1 MSPIRQIFIP
11 FIFYFIY
18 KISID
23 KDSRYLFPTYSF
35 LILQSFVFIEL
46 SIFLILSLIIQLTI
60 SKSLIIHKNMQK
72 YNLLTFII
80 ITLIFFN
87 SDFNSDNYFSTINF
101 IFLGPELELLE
112 VTIVTVLLLLL
123 MYIVSSSY
131 SKDKDHL
138 YIRIIGNYA
147 IFLYFI
153 LFGILLPII
162 LFQ

>member
-1 MSPIRQIFIP
+1 MLIIQSFLLIFPICILFIGFKIYKNKYLASLLVLFYVFTYLLLDFLNFYLTPTVSPIRQIFIP

-23 KDSRYLFPTYSF
+23 KDSRYLLPTYSF

-46 SIFLILSLIIQLTI
+46 SIFLILSLIIQLAI

-87 SDFNSDNYFSTINF
+87 STSIQTI
-101 IFLGPELELLE
+101 IFQL
-112 VTIVTVLLLLL
+112 
-123 MYIVSSSY
+123 
-131 SKDKDHL
+131 
-138 YIRIIGNYA
+138 
-147 IFLYFI
+147 
-153 LFGILLPII
+153 
-162 LFQ
+162 